1 MNIEFRGVGSE
12 ETICHALCNAT
23 AFAQTSYIDNS
34 PNAVCEAQMVG
45 CPVVATN
52 VGGVSSLIEDGKSGF
67 FVPANDP
74 YMMAWHL
81 LELHQ
86 NKEENEFI
94 GGNAQNVAHER
105 HNKGRIVSSLME
117 IYNKVIAD

>member
-1 MNIEFRGVGSE
+1 
-12 ETICHALCNAT
+12 
-23 AFAQTSYIDNS
+23 
-34 PNAVCEAQMVG
+34 MVG